1 MNNELLRNNYLVV
14 PNFISPEHAKKLEK
28 EFHADSKKLNFE
40 GDQQVPNCLS
50 KYDYIPALEVLA
62 NKTPFVG
69 EIIGETVLPTY
80 VYSRIYHNGAVLTK
94 HCDRLSCEI
103 SVTLHLGGDKP
114 WPIHIETPEGDERC
128 ITLNPGDGM
137 LYLGCIA
144 PHWRNKFE
152 GTEYAQFF
160 LHYVRSRGYC
170 APNYFDKEPMNN
182 KNLDI
187 LIEEYED
194 MQDQSNKSRKNL
206 ILPRNRRESECD
218 NDNTFFNA
226 IKKQRNDV
234 LNRQSDIEIEEIQDE
249 EEFVDFDEVVICNKK
264 YEEFLIKKDSPNL
277 INKPKPKEE
286 SNEKSSNEKSSSQLK
301 DFIWYGKEVI
311 DPDFCDD
318 ILNEYVESDLWE
330 PTIVGSGYDP
340 SARRCSQISTS
351 EKDII
356 EQNPEIRQSID
367 DKLFEIVKDL
377 VEEYRNNNP
386 GSPKELEIQEDSG
399 YELLKYEVGDF
410 YIQHT
415 DSFKLEPR
423 TLTIIMSMNNGYEGG
438 EVALF
443 DRELVYKLDV
453 GDVLIFP
460 SNFMYPH
467 EILPVT
473 SGTRY
478 SMITWVV

>member
-1 MNNELLRNNYLVV
+1 MNNDLLRNNYLVV
-14 PNFISPEHAKKLEK
+14 PNFISVEHAKKLEK
-28 EFHADSKKLNFE
+28 EFHVDDEECNFD
-40 GDQQVPNCLS
+40 GDPQAPNSSSIYNYL
-50 KYDYIPALEVLA
+50 PAVELLA
-62 NKTPFVG
+62 NKTSFVS
-69 EIIGETVLPTY
+69 ELIGETVLPTY
-80 VYSRIYHNGAVLTK
+80 VYSRIYRNGSVLTR
-94 HCDRLSCEI
+94 HTDRPSCEI

-114 WPIHIETPEGDERC
+114 WPICIQTPEGDERC

-152 GTEYAQFF
+152 GTEYTQFF

-170 APNYFDKEPMNN
+170 APNYFDKEPMNEEN
-182 KNLDI
+182 FDL
-187 LIEEYED
+187 LREEYED

-206 ILPRNRRESECD
+206 ILPRNRKEEEC
-218 NDNTFFNA
+218 NSDNTFFNA
-226 IKKQRNDV
+226 VKKQRNDM
-234 LNRQSDIEIEEIQDE
+234 LNRQSDIEIEEIEDE
-249 EEFVDFDEVVICNKK
+249 EEYVDFDEVVICNKK
-264 YEEFLIKKDSPNL
+264 YEKFLIKKDSPNL
-277 INKPKPKEE
+277 INTPKPKE
-286 SNEKSSNEKSSSQLK
+286 KSSDEKSSSAQLK

-311 DPDFCDD
+311 DPDFCDY
-318 ILNEYVESDLWE
+318 ILNEYAESDLWE
-330 PTIVGSGYDP
+330 ATRVGSGYDP
-340 SARRCSQISTS
+340 NSRRCSFIPTS
-351 EKDII
+351 EKNII
-356 EQNPEIRQSID
+356 EQNPEIRQNID
-367 DKLFEIVKDL
+367 DKLFEIVKNL
-377 VEEYRNNNP
+377 VEDYKNNNP
-386 GSPKELEIQEDSG
+386 GSPDELEIQEDSG

-423 TLTIIMSMNNGYEGG
+423 TLTIIMSMNDGYEGG

-443 DRELVYKLDV
+443 DRELVYKLDA